1 MDFGKIA
8 TKGQKHIPTAA
19 WNAMREVAQQFENG
33 LPSLESTSANRNP
46 FLVTIE
52 NATGASIEPF
62 AVLEISD
69 AMFPNRTGTDFLKPS
84 IGALN
89 SKELNRL
96 AIWKRTS
103 P

>member
-19 WNAMREVAQQFENG
+19 WNAMREVAQEFENG
-33 LPSLESTSANRNP
+33 LPGVEQT
-46 FLVTIE
+46 
-52 NATGASIEPF
+52 
-62 AVLEISD
+62 EISGNKYC
-69 AMFPNRTGTDFLKPS
+69 FQTGREPTFSTKPS
-84 IGALN
+84 TGALN

-96 AIWKRTS
+96 ANRKRIS